1 MRNRVLMRWVSGGLA
16 LLVAGG
22 SVPVLAQEA
31 AYGSA
36 AAEIAEKIAG
46 AFPRVSGRVIGL
58 EGPRVIL
65 DVGADR
71 KVAPGLEMQVFREG
85 EEFKHPY
92 TGQVLGKLD
101 RDVARV
107 RVLEVQPGFS
117 AAEVIQQAEGTMIQQ
132 GDQVRVTSARVVL
145 ALPNVDVS
153 DVSGINTRSVTRDL
167 TNALIKTGRFE
178 VLNDQRIRAALSEAK
193 VPNPDQL
200 ADPAVLQ
207 ALWKSLRVSA
217 ALISKLSVMEKSV
230 QWDVQVL
237 STVRGDTVT
246 LASAEVKGAT
256 PRVGVASAPT
266 GSGPGAGSG
275 PTSSG
280 SMGIANAPRIDQI
293 ALRSQ
298 DLAYRAYA
306 MAMGEFTGDGTMKVA
321 ISDGQGIYIYDL
333 TKTGLREVWSDK
345 GSTEDHIIGLDAADI
360 NKNGV
365 PELFVTNYAAAGG
378 QTQVQNRG
386 LRSFVLEYRDGKF
399 VKIWDKVRMH
409 FRVIEAPDGTLQL
422 YGQEEGAKTPFQ
434 GPVRQYSW
442 RGNQYA
448 PGPPVPLPKA
458 FPNIYGFLLADLDGD
473 GSPKVVVLDHLDHL
487 RVFDKSGTE
496 VFRSSERF
504 GGSENTIA
512 YDPTQSGPNPH
523 SGIQPLEVMLQGRM
537 YFQDIMGDGKK
548 QLIVPRNTPSTGY
561 MFQTRLYDRGK
572 IVGLTWDSIGMQ
584 QLWETREMPGFIA
597 DYALVDPEGGGDR
610 KLVLLVVSTNFMGY
624 ASGRTNVIV
633 LDLKRP
639 G

>member
-1 MRNRVLMRWVSGGLA
+1 MRSRVLMRWLSGWLA
-16 LLVAGG
+16 LLMAGG

-46 AFPRVSGRVIGL
+46 AFPTVSGRVIGL

-65 DVGADR
+65 DLGATQ
-71 KVAPGLEMQVFREG
+71 KVAPGLELQVYREG
-85 EEFKHPY
+85 QEFKHPY

-101 RDVARV
+101 RDVARI
-107 RVLEVQPGFS
+107 RILEVQPGFS
-117 AAEVIQQAEGTMIQQ
+117 VAEVIQQAEGTMVQQ

-153 DVSGINTRSVTRDL
+153 DVSGVNTRSVTRDL

-178 VLNDQRIRAALSEAK
+178 VLNDQRIRAALAEAK

-256 PRVGVASAPT
+256 PRVGVASGPP

-275 PTSSG
+275 PSSSG
-280 SMGIANAPRIDQI
+280 SMGVANAPWIDQI

-298 DLAYRAYA
+298 DLGYRGYA
-306 MAMGEFTGDGTMKVA
+306 MAMADFTGDGTMKVA

-333 TKTGLREVWSDK
+333 TKTGLKEFWSDK
-345 GSTEDHIIGLDAADI
+345 GSTDNHIIGLDAADI
-360 NKNGV
+360 NKNGL

-378 QTQVQNRG
+378 QMQVQNRG

-399 VKIWDKVRMH
+399 VKVWDEVRRH
-409 FRVIEAPDGTLQL
+409 FRVLEAPDGSLQL
-422 YGQEEGAKTPFQ
+422 YTQGEGAKSPFE
-434 GPVRQYSW
+434 GPVQQYVW
-442 RGNQYA
+442 RGNQYV
-448 PGPPVPLPKA
+448 PGPAVPLPKA

-473 GSPKVVVLDHLDHL
+473 GSPKVLVLDHLDHL
-487 RVFDKSGTE
+487 RVFDKTGTE
-496 VFRSSERF
+496 VFRSSERY
-504 GGSENTIA
+504 GGSETTIS
-512 YDPTQSGPNPH
+512 YDPTMSGSNPR
-523 SGIQPLEVMLQGRM
+523 SGIQPIELMLQGRM

-561 MFQTRLYDRGK
+561 MFATRLYDRGK
-572 IVGLTWDSIGMQ
+572 IVGLTWDSLGMQ

-597 DYALVDPEGGGDR
+597 DFALVDPEGGGDR
-610 KLVLLVVSTNFMGY
+610 KLVLLVVSTNFLGY
-624 ASGRTNVIV
+624 GSGRSNLIV
-633 LDLKRP
+633 LNLRRP
-639 G
+639 